1 MEKKPL
7 LYKLEVE
14 STPEELENFQQAML
28 ERANALKEE
37 QSTDEPPKM
46 LLRRI
51 KQKAVSKFAT
61 PLYMLEDIFI
71 NEQKGR
77 NNSKNTILYYEK
89 VFRNLY
95 RFIAYAT
102 SKSSEDYSKI
112 LDEFENEETFGKCLP
127 IATLEMDDFDSEYRE
142 YILDVLECSE
152 QTMNNLFRGYR
163 AIAYFA
169 MDKGWIDSRRIQ
181 IKDIDPPIKQTFTQ
195 QEIEKLTKKPD
206 IDNFIEYRNWV
217 ISCYMLATGSR
228 IGSVA
233 SLKVEDIDLD
243 EGYAN
248 INIIKNRTPIR
259 IPLVRSIRNKLK
271 EYIYAYRSDENGNP
285 LYEEYLFPNSYG
297 SQTNAMALGKSMA
310 HYHLSRGVSKTSCH
324 LYRHTYAKNWILD
337 GGDILT
343 LQKMLG
349 HKSLKMVQRYANLY
363 APDVMPKA
371 EEHALL
377 NQVSVKSGRQK
388 LKRRK

>member
-127 IATLEMDDFDSEYRE
+127 IATLEMDDFDSECR
-142 YILDVLECSE
+142 
-152 QTMNNLFRGYR
+152 
-163 AIAYFA
+163 
-169 MDKGWIDSRRIQ
+169 
-181 IKDIDPPIKQTFTQ
+181 
-195 QEIEKLTKKPD
+195 
-206 IDNFIEYRNWV
+206 
-217 ISCYMLATGSR
+217 
-228 IGSVA
+228 
-233 SLKVEDIDLD
+233 
-243 EGYAN
+243 
-248 INIIKNRTPIR
+248 
-259 IPLVRSIRNKLK
+259 
-271 EYIYAYRSDENGNP
+271 
-285 LYEEYLFPNSYG
+285 
-297 SQTNAMALGKSMA
+297 
-310 HYHLSRGVSKTSCH
+310 
-324 LYRHTYAKNWILD
+324 
-337 GGDILT
+337 
-343 LQKMLG
+343 
-349 HKSLKMVQRYANLY
+349 
-363 APDVMPKA
+363 
-371 EEHALL
+371 
-377 NQVSVKSGRQK
+377 
-388 LKRRK
+388 